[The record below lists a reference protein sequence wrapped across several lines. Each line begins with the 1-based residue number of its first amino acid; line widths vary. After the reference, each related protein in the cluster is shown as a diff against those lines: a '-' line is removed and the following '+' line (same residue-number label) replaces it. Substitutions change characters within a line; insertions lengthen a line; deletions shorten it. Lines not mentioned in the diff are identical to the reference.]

1 MSDAIL
7 DLALGP
13 FVVRLAASDPRWLVA
28 LAPRYADFRTTA
40 APQLELELVARERG
54 SEDRADLLAMMSEA
68 PAVVARDERLAIRSR
83 SFAID
88 LDFARGGRVVGP
100 CHRYPVDLAL
110 RTLLVAALDD
120 GLVLHGAFLAEDARG
135 FVCAGPSGAGKSTL
149 ATLVAPHA
157 LCDELTLV
165 RRGACGGWRAQAL
178 PYWRG
183 RPGEAELTRLF
194 LLDHASHH
202 ARRAVEPTAAWRRL
216 AREVLWPGF
225 SPGRMGRAFALYE
238 RLLGEVPIAELAFRP
253 TPDVWAVVASEEQA
267 A

>member
-1 MSDAIL
+1 VSSTIL

-13 FVVRLAASDPRWLVA
+13 FAVRLRAHDPRWLAA
-28 LAPRYADFRTTA
+28 LAPRYAGFRSTA
-40 APQLELELVARERG
+40 APRFELELVARERG
-54 SEDRADLLAMMSEA
+54 SVDRAGLLAMMTEA
-68 PAVVARDERLAIRSR
+68 PTVAAHGERLAMRSR
-83 SFAID
+83 SFAIE
-88 LDFARGGRVVGP
+88 LDFARGGRVIGP

-120 GLVLHGAFLAEDARG
+120 GVVLHGAFLAAGQRG

-165 RRGACGGWRAQAL
+165 RRGAFGGWRAQAL
-178 PYWRG
+178 PYWQG
-183 RPGEAELTRLF
+183 RPGEAELVRLV
-194 LLDHASHH
+194 LLDHAPRH
-202 ARRAVEPTAAWRRL
+202 AWRAVEPAAAWRRL

-225 SPGRMGRAFALYE
+225 SPLRMASAFALFE
-238 RLLGEVPIAELAFRP
+238 RLLGEVPIAELGFRP
-253 TPDVWAVVASEEQA
+253 TPDVWSVLASAEQA